1 MPESY
6 ITREE
11 HEAVISRIDAEDAR
25 QNQRIEKLEDAVQN
39 IAKLTVSVEKLAVN
53 MDRMVRE
60 QEKTANR
67 LTALEQEP
75 ADNWRKAIWV
85 ILTALIGAAV
95 GYLLH

>member
-1 MPESY
+1 MPEY

-11 HEAVISRIDAEDAR
+11 QEAIISRIDAEDSR
-25 QNQRIEKLEDAVQN
+25 QNHRLDKLEGAIEN
-39 IAKLTVSVEKLAVN
+39 LSKLTISVEKLAVN

-75 ADNWRKAIWV
+75 ADNWRKAVWV
-85 ILTALIGAAV
+85 ILTALIGAAI
-95 GYLLH
+95 GYFLH

>member
-1 MPESY
+1 MPEY

-11 HEAVISRIDAEDAR
+11 HEAVISRIDAEDSR

-75 ADNWRKAIWV
+75 ADNWRKAVWV

>member
-1 MPESY
+1 MPEY

-11 HEAVISRIDAEDAR
+11 HEAIISRIDAEDTR
-25 QNQRIEKLEDAVQN
+25 QNHRIEKLEDAVQN

-75 ADNWRKAIWV
+75 ADNWRKAVWV

>member
-1 MPESY
+1 MPEY

-11 HEAVISRIDAEDAR
+11 QEAIISRIDAEDAR
-25 QNQRIEKLEDAVQN
+25 QNHRIEKLEDAVQN

-53 MDRMVRE
+53 MDRMVQE

-75 ADNWRKAIWV
+75 ADNWRKAVWV

>member
-1 MPESY
+1 MPEY

-11 HEAVISRIDAEDAR
+11 QEAIISRIDAEDAR
-25 QNQRIEKLEDAVQN
+25 QNHRLEKLEDAVQN

-75 ADNWRKAIWV
+75 ADNWRKAVWV